1 MISLQLGEDICNM
14 WNYKGLM
21 SWIKINALD
30 LFLKFLWINKKK
42 DNATKK
48 NLMGKR
54 SELQGIHRK
63 KKRP

>member
-21 SWIKINALD
+21 SWIGINALD
-30 LFLKFLWINKKK
+30 LFLKFLWINKKN

-48 NLMGKR
+48 KKLMGKG

-63 KKRP
+63 